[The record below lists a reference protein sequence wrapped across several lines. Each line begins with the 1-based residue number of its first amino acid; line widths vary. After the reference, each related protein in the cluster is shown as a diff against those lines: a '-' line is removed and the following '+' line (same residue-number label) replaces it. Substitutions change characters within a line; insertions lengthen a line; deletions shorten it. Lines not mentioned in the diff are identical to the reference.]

1 MYPSQIELD
10 RNITTLRINSSE
22 LATISNVEMVT
33 LLNQTIENIKGVAY
47 FWATLSA
54 EKKGILQKHKEGE
67 EWLGGPFASIIALQ
81 YYINFLENNTEL
93 DINKFNEVTNSYKVF
108 PNKFIE
114 KLTFPLLN
122 AEIRFNK
129 TMSFE
134 QISEYRGFNQ
144 RLGKDTGSVTL
155 VLGAGNVSSI
165 PFLDVLFHLVAKR
178 SSIILKLN
186 PVNDYLNPVFRKV
199 FYEFIQKGYITVVN
213 GDIPTSKYLCEH
225 PSIDAIHLTGS
236 NYTYENI
243 VYGKELNLSLIHI

>member
-1 MYPSQIELD
+1 MG
-10 RNITTLRINSSE
+10 NS
-22 LATISNVEMVT
+22 
-33 LLNQTIENIKGVAY
+33 
-47 FWATLSA
+47 FCW
-54 EKKGILQKHKEGE
+54 KKGILQKHKEGE

-93 DINKFNEVTNSYKVF
+93 DINKFNEITNSYKVF

-165 PFLDVLFHLVAKR
+165 PFLDVGISPLT
-178 SSIILKLN
+178 
-186 PVNDYLNPVFRKV
+186 
-199 FYEFIQKGYITVVN
+199 TVM
-213 GDIPTSKYLCEH
+213 
-225 PSIDAIHLTGS
+225 
-236 NYTYENI
+236 
-243 VYGKELNLSLIHI
+243 

>member
-1 MYPSQIELD
+1 MGIYNNPQKTKQKQTRD
-10 RNITTLRINSSE
+10 ALRHISIFENSSKTY
-22 LATISNVEMVT
+22 AVVT
-33 LLNQTIENIKGVAY
+33 KNQTAQ
-47 FWATLSA
+47 AT
-54 EKKGILQKHKEGE
+54 
-67 EWLGGPFASIIALQ
+67 GGFVVV
-81 YYINFLENNTEL
+81 
-93 DINKFNEVTNSYKVF
+93 DISDPTS

-178 SSIILKLN
+178 SSIILKL
-186 PVNDYLNPVFRKV
+186 DSRKFPIFPPEHDCNKIKIIKTKKLFFIKPIFI
-199 FYEFIQKGYITVVN
+199 FYFFY
-213 GDIPTSKYLCEH
+213 
-225 PSIDAIHLTGS
+225 
-236 NYTYENI
+236 
-243 VYGKELNLSLIHI
+243 SLRSFY

>member
-93 DINKFNEVTNSYKVF
+93 DINKFNEITNSYK
-108 PNKFIE
+108 
-114 KLTFPLLN
+114 
-122 AEIRFNK
+122 
-129 TMSFE
+129 
-134 QISEYRGFNQ
+134 
-144 RLGKDTGSVTL
+144 
-155 VLGAGNVSSI
+155 
-165 PFLDVLFHLVAKR
+165 
-178 SSIILKLN
+178 
-186 PVNDYLNPVFRKV
+186 
-199 FYEFIQKGYITVVN
+199 
-213 GDIPTSKYLCEH
+213 
-225 PSIDAIHLTGS
+225 
-236 NYTYENI
+236 
-243 VYGKELNLSLIHI
+243 